1 MPAADRPTLPD
12 DAPLPISML
21 YPGEWWDEDYQ
32 EQQDRAEE
40 DIVDG
45 LDGAE
50 VVGVVDSDADGL
62 GCEVVLRE
70 AFSDKD
76 VFCFPAGHREPVGV
90 GEAGDFIAE
99 HAPDAEQVVIAD
111 LCPNE
116 GEVDEFIEP
125 YAPFEGRLTVLDHH
139 DWSGEMRSKVSE
151 YADLVVEADRC
162 ATQLV
167 LDEFIPDA
175 PDHLREFADV
185 TADHDLWIKEDE
197 RSNDLSDFSFWAE
210 DRDQYVEACRKH
222 GADIMDDP
230 ETREFIESQRAEKE
244 AKIRIAVEGPN
255 SEERAAVRDTFRH
268 LIEERTDGEDS
279 VTDALLDSLVGED
292 DTGDADLDG
301 DLLNLLVYND
311 GADWYEV
318 DFDEVEVEVSYD
330 WYVENRDNEPSTDQ
344 LVLNVAS
351 APVARDTLGALADGD
366 VASLGEEPADSDT
379 VDVPLG
385 LLDALITDRAPEDAR
400 ELTRAVARGSV
411 TGFAEDPCPFE
422 SATNL
427 SERVRN
433 YVDDGDKRVRVTI
446 EGPLTVALLYGDMY
460 ASGAGEAAQQAGAD
474 LAVIVPPWN
483 KASLRSTNECPI
495 AASVAKR
502 LNGGGHPPAAGCKPN
517 VAGGDGFIPYDKH
530 WATKGRAAK
539 AVVMEE
545 IVDLTGGTPE
555 EIDAPQ

>member
-12 DAPLPISML
+12 GAPLPISML

-32 EQQDRAEE
+32 EQQDSAEE

-70 AFSDKD
+70 AFPDKD
-76 VFCFPAGHREPVGV
+76 VFCFPAGHREPVSV

-139 DWSGEMRSKVSE
+139 DWSGEMRSKVSK

-175 PDHLREFADV
+175 PEHLREFADV

-210 DRDQYVEACRKH
+210 DRDQYVEACREY

-230 ETREFIESQRAEKE
+230 ETREFIEAQRAEKE

-255 SEERAAVRDTFRH
+255 SEERAAVRDTFRQ
-268 LIEERTDGEDS
+268 LIEERTDDEDS

-292 DTGDADLDG
+292 DADDAELDADLLD
-301 DLLNLLVYND
+301 LLVYND

-330 WYVENRDNEPSTDQ
+330 WYVENRDDEPTPDQ
-344 LVLNVAS
+344 ITLNVS
-351 APVARDTLGALADGD
+351 AIEMTREELAELAGEANLAVADG
-366 VASLGEEPADSDT
+366 GEVEDT
-379 VDVPLG
+379 IEVPLG
-385 LLDALITDRAPEDAR
+385 LVDALRTGRADDAAR
-400 ELTRAVARGSV
+400 DQALAVASGDAD
-411 TGFAEDPCPFE
+411 GFDEDPHPYRT
-422 SATNL
+422 AADL
-427 SERVRN
+427 SEETRTQ
-433 YVDDGDKRVRVTI
+433 VDDGDKRVRITI

-530 WATKGRAAK
+530 WATQGRAAK